1 MEKITLQL
9 TVNEVNGILGVL
21 AKQPF
26 ESVHLLIAN
35 ISQQAQGQIQ
45 APQNPN
51 LGNATVIKE

>member
-9 TVNEVNGILGVL
+9 TVNEVNGIIGIL

-26 ESVHLLIAN
+26 EAVHLLIAN
-35 ISQQAQGQIQ
+35 ITKQAQGQMQ

-51 LGNATVIKE
+51 LGNATVTKE